1 MAAVAASVSIPTCK
15 WAQRKD
21 CVFVTVDIPDVTDE
35 VVTVE
40 SEKLTFKGK
49 SQGKDYACEMI
60 LFNKVNKEESKY
72 KVQARGVS
80 FYLAKVEEDEKEG
93 DDDEEKFWPRLLKDK
108 ALNKRFVKI
117 DWNKWCDEDE
127 EDEKGAINT
136 DGFEGMGGMGGMG
149 GMVS

>member
-60 LFNKVNKEESKY
+60 LFAKVNKEESKY

-80 FYLAKVEEDEKEG
+80 FYLKVRKTKRRETMMKKILAKTVEG
-93 DDDEEKFWPRLLKDK
+93 QGSQQ
-108 ALNKRFVKI
+108 ALRQ
-117 DWNKWCDEDE
+117 D
-127 EDEKGAINT
+127 
-136 DGFEGMGGMGGMG
+136 
-149 GMVS
+149 